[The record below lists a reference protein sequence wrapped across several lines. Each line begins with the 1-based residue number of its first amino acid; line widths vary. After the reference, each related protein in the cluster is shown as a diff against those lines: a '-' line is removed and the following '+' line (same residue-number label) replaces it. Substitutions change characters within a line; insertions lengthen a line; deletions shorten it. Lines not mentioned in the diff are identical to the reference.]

1 MSTTPSSRPRF
12 VCRVVRRWYA
22 VLGAPQPG
30 PAGRGRS
37 RHIETC
43 ADCRQFFRAGDEL
56 ESALRRDAVRYAPV
70 PPAGIE
76 RRIMQAIDRSTRTAR
91 PARSPRA
98 LILAGSAVAAVALI
112 AFFVKYPA
120 FPERDGTEKNRTAQ
134 VSDALV
140 VAQSISTLWQNSVV
154 PSAQTLVADNPLQ
167 HELDS
172 VYSDTRTALNF
183 LALNFLP
190 TNPAT
195 PSLQSAGADA
205 IRQS

>member
-1 MSTTPSSRPRF
+1 MSTTRSPRF
-12 VCRVVRRWYA
+12 VCRIVRLWGS
-22 VLGAPQPG
+22 VLGSAHSG
-30 PAGRGRS
+30 
-37 RHIETC
+37 HVETC

-70 PPAGIE
+70 PPEGIE

-112 AFFVKYPA
+112 AFFVKYQA
-120 FPERDGTEKNRTAQ
+120 FPGSGGTATPPTVQ
-134 VSDALV
+134 VNDALV
-140 VAQSISTLWQNSVV
+140 VAQSISTLWQKSVV
-154 PSAQTLVADNPLQ
+154 PSAQTLVVDNPLQ

-172 VYSDTRTALNF
+172 VYSDTRSALDF

-190 TNPAT
+190 TSPTT
-195 PSLQSAGADA
+195 PSLQPAGAGES
-205 IRQS
+205 RRS